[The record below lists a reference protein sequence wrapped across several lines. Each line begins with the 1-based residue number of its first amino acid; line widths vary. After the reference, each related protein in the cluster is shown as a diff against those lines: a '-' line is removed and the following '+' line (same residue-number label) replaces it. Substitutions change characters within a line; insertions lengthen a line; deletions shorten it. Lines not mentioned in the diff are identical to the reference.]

1 MMRRPEDNNNKEG
14 ESPLVEDINLKAAF
28 PNECSGRRTVDK
40 KVDVSPSSC

>member
-28 PNECSGRRTVDK
+28 PECSGRPTVDK
-40 KVDVSPSSC
+40 KVDVSPSSS